1 MQVNSIAKTN
11 KEKKVAS
18 KKKKAATS
26 RKKVANRKGLSLA
39 MKSSLMSAI
48 KQRHRGDN
56 VL

>member
-1 MQVNSIAKTN
+1 MARTN

-18 KKKKAATS
+18 KKKKTATS